1 MEKPLAFLW
10 RPESINDVIGQ
21 EHLINNKNGIIF
33 RMLKYNFITSLIFYG
48 SPGIGKT
55 SLALALIKDLN
66 VDYAIFNCALDK
78 KSDLENI
85 INNAKKYDKYI
96 VILEE
101 IHRMNRDRQDILLQS
116 LESRS
121 FVIFACT
128 TENPYYTINP
138 AIRSRATLIAL
149 DKINEQKMFEGLKK
163 VIKIKQ
169 PALIERMEDKALKLI
184 CDLSSGDLRIAI
196 NILELII
203 NLYPKEMININ
214 LVKMIAPASNLVN
227 SHYGNH
233 HYDLK
238 SALQKSIRGSDVD
251 AALYYLAQML
261 ATGDYEA
268 LLRRLL
274 IIAYED
280 IGLANPTIP
289 MRLNV
294 AIDSFRQVGMP
305 EGKIILG
312 QIVIEMA
319 LSTKSNSAYLAINKA
334 YDDVINGKVYS
345 VPKHLRSNSFQNTS
359 QLKMEQKYKY
369 PHDFD
374 NGYIN
379 QQYLP
384 KQLLGVKY
392 YLPKFTSS
400 YEQKINQIHQQFTK
414 KK

>member
-10 RPESINDVIGQ
+10 RPESINEIIGQ
-21 EHLINNKNGIIF
+21 EHLLNNKNGIIF

-48 SPGIGKT
+48 PPGIGKT
-55 SLALALIKDLN
+55 SLALVLAKDLN
-66 VDYAIFNCALDK
+66 VNYAIFNCALDK

-96 VILEE
+96 IILEE
-101 IHRMNRDRQDILLQS
+101 MHRMNRDRQDILLQS
-116 LESRS
+116 LENRS
-121 FVIFACT
+121 LIMFACT
-128 TENPYYTINP
+128 TENPYYIINP
-138 AIRSRATLIAL
+138 AIRSRATLVAL
-149 DKINEQKMFEGLKK
+149 EKIDEKQMFDGLKK
-163 VIKIKQ
+163 VINIKE
-169 PALIERMEDKALKLI
+169 PLLNERIKDDALKLI
-184 CDLSSGDLRIAI
+184 CNLSSGDLRIAI

-203 NLYPKEMININ
+203 NLYPKEVINIDLIN
-214 LVKMIAPASNLVN
+214 TIAPTSNLVN
-227 SHYGNH
+227 SHYGDH
-233 HYDLK
+233 HHDLK

-251 AALYYLAQML
+251 ASLYYLAQML
-261 ATGDYEA
+261 ATGDCEA

-289 MRLNV
+289 MRLNI
-294 AIDSFRQVGMP
+294 AIDSFRQVGIS
-305 EGKIILG
+305 EGKIILA

-334 YDDVINGKVYS
+334 YDDVINGKVYCT
-345 VPKHLRSNSFQNTS
+345 PKHLRSNSFQNIS
-359 QLKMEQKYKY
+359 KSKVEQKYRY

-374 NGYIN
+374 NGYVN

-392 YLPKFTSS
+392 YIPKFTSV
-400 YEQKINQIHQQFTK
+400 YEQKINEIHNQFTK